1 MEEIPLLVISFRG
14 RTSRRRHS
22 SAMRNGE
29 EWCRFI
35 VVEEWYSASKYD
47 DETNSKVTN
56 ASNDDKCDVE
66 QVKDSE
72 ARQ

>member
-1 MEEIPLLVISFRG
+1 
-14 RTSRRRHS
+14 
-22 SAMRNGE
+22 MRNGE